1 VYLVWNQTKINNKKY
16 LYGSFYIPPNSGQQ
30 IWEELEQS
38 IDFALNSNHDII
50 ITGDFSINQLGN
62 NTTKTENLLA
72 QFSFHQLITEPTYV
86 TERSS
91 SLLDLVLVNNPHSIL
106 YSEVGPPLL
115 DQTGYHMP
123 IIGVLNRPIKSHSSY
138 KRKVF
143 YIRQGW
149 LWVL

>member
-1 VYLVWNQTKINNKKY
+1 VYWFEIKINNKKY
-16 LYGSFYIPPNSGQQ
+16 LYGSFYILPNSGQQ

-62 NTTKTENLLA
+62 NSTKTENL
-72 QFSFHQLITEPTYV
+72 LITEPTYV

-106 YSEVGPPLL
+106 YSEIGPPLL
-115 DQTGYHMP
+115 DQT
-123 IIGVLNRPIKSHSSY
+123 R
-138 KRKVF
+138 
-143 YIRQGW
+143 
-149 LWVL
+149 